1 MAKINKNLFG
11 DIAAV
16 IAANMEDESEAI
28 KGYQELLTRL
38 ENIASSE
45 YLFKIYDNVAGKEV
59 DSPTAV
65 ADKRLMKLT
74 ITSIKEYIGE
84 EIKHLKGLS
93 LLYEAMTG
101 IKSDTK
107 H

>member
-11 DIAAV
+11 DLAAQIAK
-16 IAANMEDESEAI
+16 NMEDESEAI
-28 KGYQELLTRL
+28 KEYQGLLARL
-38 ENIASSE
+38 ESIASSE
-45 YLFKIYDNVAGKEV
+45 YLFKVYDRVTDKEV
-59 DSPTAV
+59 DSPTAA
-65 ADKRLMKLT
+65 ADRRLVKLT
-74 ITSIKEYIGE
+74 ITSVKEYIGE
-84 EIKHLKGLS
+84 EMKHLKGLS